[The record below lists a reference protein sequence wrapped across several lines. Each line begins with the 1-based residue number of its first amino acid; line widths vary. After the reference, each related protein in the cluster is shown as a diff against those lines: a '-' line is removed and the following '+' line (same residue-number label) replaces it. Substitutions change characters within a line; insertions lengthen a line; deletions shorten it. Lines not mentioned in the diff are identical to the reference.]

1 MSFRQNAKSEED
13 LLLFAFL
20 ILPAGLCSRSLL
32 LIYNTLQTLYYKI
45 HILGS
50 AHYDKNATVFYMLT
64 QKISIS
70 HLLTKKRLYF
80 IPADKKEAVFHTCRQ
95 RRGCIS
101 HLPTK
106 KRLYFT
112 LADKEETVFHTCW

>member
-32 LIYNTLQTLYYKI
+32 LIYNTLQTMWYKI
-45 HILGS
+45 RILRS
-50 AHYDKNATVFYMLT
+50 AQD
-64 QKISIS
+64 
-70 HLLTKKRLYF
+70 
-80 IPADKKEAVFHTCRQ
+80 DKKETIFTITDKKTVFHTCWQ
-95 RRGCIS
+95 RRDYIS

-112 LADKEETVFHTCW
+112 PADKKEAVFHTCWQTP

>member
-32 LIYNTLQTLYYKI
+32 LIYNTLQTMWYKI
-45 HILGS
+45 RILRS
-50 AHYDKNATVFYMLT
+50 AQDDKKETVFYMLT

-70 HLLTKKRLYF
+70 HL
-80 IPADKKEAVFHTCRQ
+80 
-95 RRGCIS
+95 
-101 HLPTK
+101 PTK
-106 KRLYFT
+106 KRPYFT
-112 LADKEETVFHTCW
+112 PAGKTP